1 MAYVTPGDLL
11 AKSKKSWA
19 QGYLLTEADGDATYI
34 ASVIADVEA
43 WVDLTLDDDFEPA
56 GGDPDVTLDV
66 DGSGMPRL
74 YIPKRVRSITTV
86 ELRAADGTLTVQAAT
101 LYRLRSSISNGV
113 LAGGADYLELIGS
126 LSTTGGAWPYGINA
140 VKLTGKF
147 GWAAPPSEIK
157 RLVAL
162 LTFDRVKAKNG
173 NLRRTEQL
181 QTRDATYTFVDPED
195 VQTGITEADDIIYR
209 YSRRGLVTA

>member
-1 MAYVTPGDLL
+1 MAYVAPGDLL
-11 AKSKKSWA
+11 AKTKKSWA
-19 QGYLLTEADGDATYI
+19 QGYTLTESDGDATYI

-56 GGDPDVTLDV
+56 GGDPDTTLDV

-74 YIPKRVRSITTV
+74 YVPKRVRSLTTV
-86 ELRAADGTLTVQAAT
+86 ELRDSAGILTAQAAT
-101 LYRLRSSISNGV
+101 LYRLRSSIVNGA

-126 LSTTGGAWPYGINA
+126 LSASGGAWPYGINA

-147 GWAAPPSEIK
+147 GWAAPPAEIK

-162 LTFDRVKAKNG
+162 LVFDRVKSKNG
-173 NLRRTEQL
+173 NLRKTEQL

-195 VQTGITEADDIIYR
+195 IKTGITEADDIIYR
-209 YSRRGLVTA
+209 YSHRGLVTA